1 MVTLYVGSHASIG
14 EAKSFIRIIRIRINC
29 ANTNSYIPFII
40 IQVNNIPS
48 IIISGLE
55 KAKTVRMKTQV
66 MIGFFGHV
74 DLTSIKAISKVYRER
89 SLDER

>member
-1 MVTLYVGSHASIG
+1 MTLYVGSHASIG

>member
-1 MVTLYVGSHASIG
+1 MPIQIHI
-14 EAKSFIRIIRIRINC
+14 C
-29 ANTNSYIPFII
+29 QPFII